1 MMAIIYQIAFL
12 FIFLFLCIVLESKI
26 MRLEYEFEKIKVKC
40 GSYERRLNLLLH
52 DKVLTDDDFD
62 GDIIKEILKKQE
74 AENDNEKQS
83 AVQPEEKQ

>member
-12 FIFLFLCIVLESKI
+12 FIFLFLCIVLGNKI
-26 MRLEYEFEKIKVKC
+26 MRLEYEFEKMKVKC

-74 AENDNEKQS
+74 AEIDNEKQS
-83 AVQPEEKQ
+83 TAKPEKKQ